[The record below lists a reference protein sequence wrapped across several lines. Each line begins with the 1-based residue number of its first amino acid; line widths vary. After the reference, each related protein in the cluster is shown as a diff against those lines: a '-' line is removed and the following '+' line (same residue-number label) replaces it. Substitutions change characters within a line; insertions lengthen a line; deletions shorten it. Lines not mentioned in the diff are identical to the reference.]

1 MTSFVVRPFVIE
13 IERVLP
19 KILVFLMSQK
29 HNSKG
34 VHFGKQSRN
43 ERITCSH
50 NSSSWP
56 EAILT
61 ETVITQHEMSK
72 QQKKL
77 NRYAKCH
84 LTANVVSRN
93 DSSSKKRLVLR
104 CQSGDDCTIGRKLY
118 NYRASSVNIGMKTVI
133 ASEKFFGLI
142 NKKISLQRNLGNEKN
157 VRYRVL
163 DKLKVKVVWF

>member
-13 IERVLP
+13 IESGLP

-34 VHFGKQSRN
+34 VHFGKQSWN

-61 ETVITQHEMSK
+61 GTVKTRHEYC
-72 QQKKL
+72 KL
-77 NRYAKCH
+77 VVDM
-84 LTANVVSRN
+84 LTLACLSNN
-93 DSSSKKRLVLR
+93 CRLFL
-104 CQSGDDCTIGRKLY
+104 CSLMTPKMGWHYFTASLLNEIHYNKIDCFTI
-118 NYRASSVNIGMKTVI
+118 
-133 ASEKFFGLI
+133 
-142 NKKISLQRNLGNEKN
+142 
-157 VRYRVL
+157 
-163 DKLKVKVVWF
+163 